1 VNDIAESA
9 KSVMDMSTQIASA
22 AEQQTAVVN
31 DITSDLNE
39 IRTQSSVLLSSTQ
52 TSVAGI
58 QELSDAS
65 QSLGEILEKYRTS
78 N

>member
-1 VNDIAESA
+1 
-9 KSVMDMSTQIASA
+9 
-22 AEQQTAVVN
+22 
-31 DITSDLNE
+31 
-39 IRTQSSVLLSSTQ
+39 
-52 TSVAGI
+52 VAGI